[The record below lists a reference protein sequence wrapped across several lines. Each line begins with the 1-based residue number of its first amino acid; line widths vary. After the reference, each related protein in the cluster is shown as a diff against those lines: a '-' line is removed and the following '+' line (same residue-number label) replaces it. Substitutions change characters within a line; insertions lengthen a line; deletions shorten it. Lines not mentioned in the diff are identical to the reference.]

1 MGRKSGD
8 MKRQR
13 DTKSRD
19 TKRQRD
25 TKSRDSKRQQDT
37 KSGDSGQSGNEAA
50 KRRSWPEVHDM
61 KMKTEARSRSLKS
74 EKRFVGA
81 HH

>member
-1 MGRKSGD
+1 MGECRRERKSMGRKSGD

-19 TKRQRD
+19 T
-25 TKSRDSKRQQDT
+25 KRQQDT

>member
-19 TKRQRD
+19 TKRQ
-25 TKSRDSKRQQDT
+25 QDT
-37 KSGDSGQSGNEAA
+37 KSGDSGQFGNEAA

-61 KMKTEARSRSLKS
+61 KMKTKARSWSLKS

-81 HH
+81 HN